1 MPPSLENLRTT
12 RFVLAGALLSVTN
25 FLAVFDGLVVTV
37 ALPAMQQ
44 QLDLEPLQAQWVITA
59 YALPLGGMLLLGG
72 RSGDRFGRRRVLV
85 TGLYTFVVGLLLAG
99 LAPTAWALFTGRV
112 IQGVG
117 AALAIPNAFAMI
129 SSMRRPRRRNKLFA
143 AVAIAGSCGAAGG
156 AVIGGLVTQSL
167 GWRYIFLLTVPVAAG
182 AALAA
187 PRVLSPQQPAVA
199 GGRLDAV
206 AALLSAGGLMLLV
219 LAITGVESAG
229 IASVRTLTALAL
241 ASLVLGAFVLHE
253 RRTRDPLMHA
263 RLLRVRSLTAS
274 IASMPGQVFAYQGAV
289 YLGLL
294 FFQQALFFSPLQAGV
309 SFAPL
314 GLAALGASP
323 LAARLLSMTHWTT
336 VVLLA
341 QVACA
346 GGLVLLATA
355 HAHTSYWLRLLPA
368 LVLIGAGITVVAV
381 ALNMAAG
388 KDVAAEDKGVAYGL
402 FETSTHVS
410 GAIVVALLATVAAAG
425 MRDAGGSAEAAA
437 AAGYRL
443 ALFVAAGAAVGGGVL
458 AVLLGRRSRDSART
472 SAGTAVSAPPTETEG
487 VTSAQRGI
495 T

>member
-1 MPPSLENLRTT
+1 
-12 RFVLAGALLSVTN
+12 
-25 FLAVFDGLVVTV
+25 
-37 ALPAMQQ
+37 
-44 QLDLEPLQAQWVITA
+44 
-59 YALPLGGMLLLGG
+59 
-72 RSGDRFGRRRVLV
+72 
-85 TGLYTFVVGLLLAG
+85 
-99 LAPTAWALFTGRV
+99 
-112 IQGVG
+112 
-117 AALAIPNAFAMI
+117 
-129 SSMRRPRRRNKLFA
+129 
-143 AVAIAGSCGAAGG
+143 
-156 AVIGGLVTQSL
+156 
-167 GWRYIFLLTVPVAAG
+167 
-182 AALAA
+182 
-187 PRVLSPQQPAVA
+187 
-199 GGRLDAV
+199 
-206 AALLSAGGLMLLV
+206 
-219 LAITGVESAG
+219 
-229 IASVRTLTALAL
+229 
-241 ASLVLGAFVLHE
+241 
-253 RRTRDPLMHA
+253 
-263 RLLRVRSLTAS
+263 
-274 IASMPGQVFAYQGAV
+274 
-289 YLGLL
+289 
-294 FFQQALFFSPLQAGV
+294 
-309 SFAPL
+309 
-314 GLAALGASP
+314 
-323 LAARLLSMTHWTT
+323 MTHWTT